1 MNEPNPSF
9 GLDAAAS
16 ATSEIKKSITEMVIQ
31 FNDLKCEVKSKL
43 ESQENDMNA
52 IERKNSA
59 YSRPKLASSALE
71 QDPHHSAFGAYVL
84 GLAFAFGWTPCIG
97 PQLGAILSLAA
108 SEASVT
114 RVRQPPLP
122 GREIMI

>member
-16 ATSEIKKSITEMVIQ
+16 ATSEIKKSITEMVSQ

-59 YSRPKLASSALE
+59 YSRPMLASSAL
-71 QDPHHSAFGAYVL
+71 
-84 GLAFAFGWTPCIG
+84 
-97 PQLGAILSLAA
+97 
-108 SEASVT
+108 
-114 RVRQPPLP
+114 
-122 GREIMI
+122 